1 MRTINTFIPSDLVDS
16 LKKFA
21 DKTQKNVEGFTYS
34 VGKPYEKLFYH
45 PVINEEGIGGQRI
58 EVFHEVC
65 DLTIDMPEQSG
76 WRLLATYKDDAF
88 TPADP
93 TKELI
98 FKNPA
103 HGADYGKCDF
113 CGHWCKNAYVVENV
127 KTGEELQVGCE
138 CIKKFGINDMYYI
151 SDFTKK
157 LYELYDYRMSY
168 ATDDE
173 FGDIEKW
180 GGRKDSSYKNAILK
194 SDLIMAAKA
203 QYDICPVYKKGT
215 KVEHVRYRSAT
226 LDGIDTILNSKKFKV
241 DEAYVKAVC
250 EFGTKIQPKT
260 EFEEDMLAV
269 AKNFYCFQEQDVYAF
284 FLVKVYE
291 DSLKPELSVQKGNQV
306 KVCGKIIQKRFEESY
321 FGMMEINTILTDKGI
336 ECERYGKV
344 PTIEENG
351 IKRTTFYA
359 LVKGVFNGKISLYRA
374 TKNPKKGIEVVEI

>member
-34 VGKPYEKLFYH
+34 VGKPYQKLFQH
-45 PVINEEGIGGQRI
+45 SVINENGISGGVSK
-58 EVFHEVC
+58 VFHEVC
-65 DLTIDMPEQSG
+65 DLIVNMPDESD
-76 WRLLATYKDDAF
+76 WRLIATYMDGAF
-88 TPADP
+88 IPADP

-113 CGHWCKNAYVVENV
+113 CGHWCKNAYVVKNV

-138 CIKKFGINDMYYI
+138 CIKKFGIKGFGFL
-151 SDFTKK
+151 SDFTRK

-250 EFGTKIQPKT
+250 EFGAKIQPKT

-284 FLVKVYE
+284 FLVKAYE
-291 DSLKPELSVQKGNQV
+291 DSLKPELGVQKGNQV

-359 LVKGVFNGKISLYRA
+359 LVKGVFNGKISLDRA

>member
-1 MRTINTFIPSDLVDS
+1 MNTIKTFIPSDLVDS

-34 VGKPYEKLFYH
+34 VGKPYKKLFQH
-45 PVINEEGIGGQRI
+45 HIINEYGASGGVSR
-58 EVFHEVC
+58 VFHEVC
-65 DLTIDMPEQSG
+65 DLTVNMPDESD
-76 WRLLATYKDDAF
+76 WRLVATYMDGAF

-138 CIKKFGINDMYYI
+138 CIKKFGLKGFGFL
-151 SDFTKK
+151 SDFTRK
-157 LYELYDYRMSY
+157 LYELYDYRISY

-180 GGRKDSSYKNAILK
+180 GGRKDASYKNAILK

-215 KVEHVRYRSAT
+215 KVEHVRYRSST

-250 EFGTKIQPKT
+250 EFGAKIQPKT

-269 AKNFYCFQEQDVYAF
+269 AKNFYCFQAQDVYAF
-284 FLVKVYE
+284 FLVKAYE

-321 FGMMEINTILTDKGI
+321 YGVMEINTILTDKGI
-336 ECERYGKV
+336 ECERYDKV

-359 LVKGVFNGKISLYRA
+359 LVKGVFNGKISLDRA

>member
-1 MRTINTFIPSDLVDS
+1 MNTIKTFIPSDLVDS

-34 VGKPYEKLFYH
+34 VGKPYQNLFQH
-45 PVINEEGIGGQRI
+45 HIINEYGASGGVSR
-58 EVFHEVC
+58 VFHEVC
-65 DLTIDMPEQSG
+65 DLTVNMPDESD
-76 WRLLATYKDDAF
+76 WRLVATYMDGAF

-138 CIKKFGINDMYYI
+138 CIKKFGLEGFGFL
-151 SDFTKK
+151 SDFTRK
-157 LYELYDYRMSY
+157 LYELYDYGISY

-180 GGRKDSSYKNAILK
+180 GGRKDASYKNAILK

-226 LDGIDTILNSKKFKV
+226 LDGIVTILNSKKFKI

-250 EFGTKIQPKT
+250 EFGAKIQPKT

-284 FLVKVYE
+284 FLVKAYE
-291 DSLKPELSVQKGNQV
+291 DSFKPELSVQKGNQV

-321 FGMMEINTILTDKGI
+321 YGVMEINTILTDKGI

-359 LVKGVFNGKISLYRA
+359 LVKGVFNGKISLDRA

>member
-1 MRTINTFIPSDLVDS
+1 MNTIKTFIPSDLVDS

-34 VGKPYEKLFYH
+34 VGKPYQKLFQH
-45 PVINEEGIGGQRI
+45 HIINEYGASGGVSR
-58 EVFHEVC
+58 VFHEVC
-65 DLTIDMPEQSG
+65 DLTVNMPDESD
-76 WRLLATYKDDAF
+76 WRLVATYMDGAF

-138 CIKKFGINDMYYI
+138 CIKKFGLKGFGFL
-151 SDFTKK
+151 SDFTRK
-157 LYELYDYRMSY
+157 LYELYDYRISY

-180 GGRKDSSYKNAILK
+180 GGRKDASYKNAILK

-215 KVEHVRYRSAT
+215 KVEHVRYRSST

-250 EFGTKIQPKT
+250 EFGAKIQPKT

-269 AKNFYCFQEQDVYAF
+269 AKNFYCFQAQDVYAF
-284 FLVKVYE
+284 FLVKAYE

-321 FGMMEINTILTDKGI
+321 YGVMEINTILTDKGI

-359 LVKGVFNGKISLYRA
+359 LVKGVFNGKISLDRA